1 MKQQSQRISCTG
13 FQSHRSLLITML
25 FLLTFLL
32 LGTGQTTHAAGRQN
46 ISMYLGEVKV
56 MEVGNV
62 IRVALGNPK
71 VISNSLL
78 HPGQLV
84 ILANAVGITS
94 MHLWLE
100 DGSEMEFDVLVKE
113 KQSFDSYLEIK
124 QLLTTIPSV
133 TVKKVG
139 ELIVLTGT
147 IRADQ
152 QEIFERIVGQF
163 KGVLNLVTHGNPYQ
177 EISSLLTAVPN
188 LKVRTVGSNTVLSGE
203 ISDEYSKIINLV
215 TGKFPN
221 VINMTRAQAAI
232 AGKMVYMEVKIMEV
246 SKSFSEKLGINWSN
260 LGIVGPSLE
269 FGWQRTRNGASILNA
284 SATSSSL
291 KKSDGIEY
299 GAGYIGIATG
309 ITSTINL
316 AEDTG
321 DAILLAEPRLSA
333 RSGGKAE
340 FLAGGEYPL
349 PVSNDGQVTVE
360 FKKYG
365 IQLMI
370 EPVVD
375 ELGNILAHV
384 DTEVSTIDDSV
395 AVQDI
400 PGIKSRSTKTDI
412 SMRDNQTLVIA
423 GLLSDEAGKSFD
435 KVKGLGDI
443 PVLGALFRS
452 KSFQNKQTELIIFV
466 TPRVYDATS
475 PINMEA
481 IEKAARISQD
491 YNELVKGGGI
501 LD

>member
-1 MKQQSQRISCTG
+1 MKQQSQIVTTFRPHG
-13 FQSHRSLLITML
+13 GSLLAAFL
-25 FLLTFLL
+25 LLTFLL
-32 LGTGQTTHAAGRQN
+32 LGVNSSSLAGKKT
-46 ISMYLGEVKV
+46 IAMYLGEVKV

-62 IRVALGNPK
+62 VRVALGNPK

-84 ILANAVGITS
+84 MLANSVGITS

-100 DGSEMEFDVLVKE
+100 DGSEVEFDVLVKE
-113 KQSFDSYLEIK
+113 KQSFDSYREIK
-124 QLLTTIPSV
+124 QLLSNIPSV
-133 TVKKVG
+133 SVKKVG
-139 ELIVLTGT
+139 ELIVLNGT

-152 QEIFERIVGQF
+152 QEIFNRIVSQF

-188 LKVRTVGSNTVLSGE
+188 LKVRKVGSNTVLSGE
-203 ISDEYSKIINLV
+203 VSDEYSKIINLV

-246 SKSFSEKLGINWSN
+246 SKSFSETLGINWSN
-260 LGIVGPSLE
+260 LGLLGPSIE
-269 FGWQRTRNGASILNA
+269 FGWERTRNGASILNA
-284 SATSSSL
+284 SNTSSAL
-291 KKSDGIEY
+291 QKSTDLHY

-309 ITSTINL
+309 ITSSLNL

-365 IQLMI
+365 IQLLI

-384 DTEVSTIDDSV
+384 DTEVSTIDNSV

-423 GLLSDEAGKSFD
+423 GLLSDEAGKSYD
-435 KVKGLGDI
+435 KVKWLGDI
-443 PVLGALFRS
+443 PILGPLFRS

-481 IEKAARISQD
+481 LEKAATINQS
-491 YNELVKGGGI
+491 YNKLVKNGTI
-501 LD
+501 LE

>member
-1 MKQQSQRISCTG
+1 MKQHSSNISSAVSLSHHSQRMMVALALIFFLMGIC
-13 FQSHRSLLITML
+13 QSA
-25 FLLTFLL
+25 
-32 LGTGQTTHAAGRQN
+32 HAAGKKS
-46 ISMYLGEVKV
+46 IAMYLGQVKV

-71 VISNSLL
+71 VVSNSLL

-84 ILANAVGITS
+84 MLANGVGITS

-100 DGSEMEFDVLVKE
+100 DGSEMEFDVQVKE
-113 KQSFDSYLEIK
+113 KQSFDSYREIK
-124 QLLTTIPSV
+124 QLLTIIPTVS
-133 TVKKVG
+133 VKKVG
-139 ELIVLTGT
+139 ELIVLSGT
-147 IRADQ
+147 MKVDE
-152 QEIFERIVGQF
+152 QEIFERIVAQF
-163 KGVLNLVTHGNPYQ
+163 KGVLNLVTHDNPYD
-177 EISSLLTAVPN
+177 EISSLLTAIPN

-203 ISDEYSKIINLV
+203 ISDEYSNIITLV
-215 TGKFPN
+215 AGKFPN
-221 VINMTRAQAAI
+221 VINMTRAQATI
-232 AGKMVYMEVKIMEV
+232 ASKMVYMEVKIMEV
-246 SKSFSEKLGINWSN
+246 NKSFSEKLGIKWSN
-260 LGIVGPSLE
+260 IGITGPSLQ
-269 FGWQRTRNGASILNA
+269 FGWQRRDGASITSA
-284 SATSSSL
+284 SSTSDSL
-291 KKSDGIEY
+291 KSSGDLQY

-349 PVSNDGQVTVE
+349 PVAGDNGQVTVE

-375 ELGNILAHV
+375 ERGNILAHV

-395 AVQDI
+395 EVKDI

-435 KVKGLGDI
+435 KVVGLGDI
-443 PVLGALFRS
+443 PILGALFRS
-452 KSFQNKQTELIIFV
+452 KSFQNKRTELVIFV

-475 PINMEA
+475 PVNMEA
-481 IEKAARISQD
+481 LEKAAVINQRYSK
-491 YNELVKGGGI
+491 LVKGGEL